1 MDAASMTTISSSS
14 FFAVIAGIVALAVG
28 FIAYTLIN
36 KRNTVP
42 SGSSE
47 KKEGFQGPARGVSSI
62 PCGQES
68 SHVTDILEV
77 FSNKM
82 SVTEEGSPD
91 LKEFKEIM
99 SKMCCMK
106 HDLMG
111 VSQTVSST
119 RYVPYNNTHDRENPA
134 ETVGRC
140 FTKSIPPRDLDIIFG
155 TWKNRGLSLLDKLCT
170 SYKLNRR
177 ESENVRKHFNSLW
190 SDVFAIAKARC
201 SPAENAPEHGSP
213 RDPKGFINPDVEE
226 LGEYKGYY

>member
-1 MDAASMTTISSSS
+1 MTTLTSST
-14 FFAVIAGIVALAVG
+14 FFAVIAGIIALAVG
-28 FIAYTLIN
+28 FVAYTLIV

-68 SHVTDILEV
+68 SHVTDILEI

-82 SVTEEGSPD
+82 PTTEEGSPD
-91 LKEFKEIM
+91 FKEFKEIM

-111 VSQTVSST
+111 AAQVVSST
-119 RYVPYNNTHDRENPA
+119 LYVPYNNTHDRENPA
-134 ETVGRC
+134 DTVGRC
-140 FTKSIPPRDLDIIFG
+140 FTKSMPPRDLDIIFA
-155 TWKNRGLSLLDKLCT
+155 TWKNRGLLLLDKLCT
-170 SYKLNRR
+170 SYKLSGRQSDNA
-177 ESENVRKHFNSLW
+177 RKHFNSLW
-190 SDVFAIAKARC
+190 SDVFDIAKGFC
-201 SPAENAPEHGSP
+201 SPPEKAPEHGSP
-213 RDPKGFINPDVEE
+213 RDPKGFMRADVEE

>member
-1 MDAASMTTISSSS
+1 MTTITSSS
-14 FFAVIAGIVALAVG
+14 FFVVIAGIVALAVG

-68 SHVTDILEV
+68 SHVTSILDI

-91 LKEFKEIM
+91 FKEFKQIM

-111 VSQTVSST
+111 ASQTVSST
-119 RYVPYNNTHDRENPA
+119 LYTPYNNTHDRENPA
-134 ETVGRC
+134 DTVARC

-155 TWKNRGLSLLDKLCT
+155 TWKNRGLLLLDKLCT
-170 SYKLNRR
+170 SYKLKGG
-177 ESENVRKHFNSLW
+177 ETEKVRKHFNSLW
-190 SDVFAIAKARC
+190 SDVFDIAKGSC
-201 SPAENAPEHGSP
+201 SPPEKAPEHGSP
-213 RDPKGFINPDVEE
+213 RDPKGFMTADVEG

>member
-42 SGSSE
+42 SGSTE

-68 SHVTDILEV
+68 SHVTNILEV

-82 SVTEEGSPD
+82 STTEEGSPD
-91 LKEFKEIM
+91 FKEFKQIM

-111 VSQTVSST
+111 ASQSVSST
-119 RYVPYNNTHDRENPA
+119 LYVPYNNTHDRENPA
-134 ETVGRC
+134 DTVARC
-140 FTKSIPPRDLDIIFG
+140 FTKSIPPRDLDIIFA
-155 TWKNRGLSLLDKLCT
+155 TWKNRGLLLLDKLCT
-170 SYKLNRR
+170 SYKLSSR
-177 ESENVRKHFNSLW
+177 ESENARKHFNSLW
-190 SDVFAIAKARC
+190 SDVFDIAKGAC
-201 SPAENAPEHGSP
+201 SPPVKAPEYGSP
-213 RDPKGFINPDVEE
+213 RDPKGFMSADVEE